1 MRNSKW
7 FKIIRDLRAQKK
19 SRSFLVL
26 LAMCIGIIGFSM
38 VLSAYVILE
47 REMDKNYLNTTPASA
62 SIWTPPMSDE
72 TRSLIDSFEGVAQT
86 ETRQKK
92 SLAE

>member
-7 FKIIRDLRAQKK
+7 FKIIRDLRAQK

-72 TRSLIDSFEGVAQT
+72 TRSLIDSFEGGVAQT